1 MGELMKKRMRKVIAR
16 KRIFFNAERQDH
28 KDCPC
33 KKNDNIEKFYIFL
46 SK

>member
-1 MGELMKKRMRKVIAR
+1 MKKRMRKVIAR
-16 KRIFFNAERQDH
+16 KRIFFNVERQDH
-28 KDCPC
+28 KDSSC

>member
-1 MGELMKKRMRKVIAR
+1 MKKRMRKVIAR

-28 KDCPC
+28 KVCPC
-33 KKNDNIEKFYIFL
+33 IKNDNIEKFYIFL

>member
-16 KRIFFNAERQDH
+16 KRIYFNAEHKEH

-33 KKNDNIEKFYIFL
+33 KKDVNIEKFYIFL